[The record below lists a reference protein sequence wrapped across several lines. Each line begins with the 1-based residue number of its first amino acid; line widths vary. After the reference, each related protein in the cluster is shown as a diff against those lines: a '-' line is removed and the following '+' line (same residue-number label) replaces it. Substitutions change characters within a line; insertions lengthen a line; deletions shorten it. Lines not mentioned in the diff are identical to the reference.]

1 MRAAQ
6 VSQYGGPDVIQILD
20 VPQPSVGPGQLL
32 VRAHAVG
39 VGPWDALI
47 REGHSG
53 VPQTLPLIPGSDV
66 AGIVDVLGPGVT
78 GFAVGDQV
86 YGLTNGHFTGGY
98 AEYAA
103 VSTASMAR
111 KPRNLSFIEAASVPV
126 VAVTAWQMLFDYARA
141 VAGQKVLVLG
151 AAGNVG
157 AYAVQLARHAGLE
170 VFATAS
176 SDDLDYIR
184 ALGAGIA
191 IDYRHPRFED
201 FTQAMDIV
209 IDTVGGDTR
218 LQSLRVLKPG
228 GILVSA
234 VYSPLPTEEAI
245 RARVRAVTFI
255 VNVTTAQLTTITS
268 LFDSGKLA
276 PQVGTVL
283 PLADA
288 QLTHRMLAGAPH
300 PRGKIVLNLDL

>member
-6 VSQYGGPDVIQILD
+6 VSQHGGPDVIQILD

-66 AGIVDVLGPGVT
+66 AGIVDALGPGVT

-191 IDYRHPRFED
+191 IDYRHTRFED

-288 QLTHRMLAGAPH
+288 QLAHRMLAGAPH

>member
-6 VSQYGGPDVIQILD
+6 VSQHGGPDVIQILD

-288 QLTHRMLAGAPH
+288 QLAHRMLAGAPH

>member
-191 IDYRHPRFED
+191 IDYRHARFED
-201 FTQAMDIV
+201 FTEAMDIV

-288 QLTHRMLAGAPH
+288 QLAHRMLAGAPH

>member
-6 VSQYGGPDVIQILD
+6 VSQYGGPDVIRILD

-288 QLTHRMLAGAPH
+288 QLAHRMLAGAPH

>member
-288 QLTHRMLAGAPH
+288 QLAHRMLAGAPH